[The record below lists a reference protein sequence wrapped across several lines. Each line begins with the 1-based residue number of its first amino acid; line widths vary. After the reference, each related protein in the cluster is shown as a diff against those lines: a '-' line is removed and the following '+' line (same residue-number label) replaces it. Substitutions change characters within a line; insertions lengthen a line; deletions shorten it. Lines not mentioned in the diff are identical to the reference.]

1 MTQYLSAL
9 HYYSPILFKQLPLSL
24 RHFRKAFTVSLFNC
38 QPLLY
43 NAKIFVRGFHLS
55 TLFTPTRIGSMVLKN
70 RFMRSATWENMATE
84 SGHMTEKLY
93 AIYEE
98 LAQGE
103 VGLIVTGYANIVAE
117 EKPNA
122 GMMGMYDDSFI
133 PEYKKLTE
141 LVHHYDAKIVM
152 QLAYG
157 GTKTTYNV
165 GERIIFAPSEVAEIG
180 TQTLGK
186 AMSQAD
192 IDYIV
197 AAFAQATLRA
207 KQSGFDGV
215 EIHAAHTYLINQFL
229 SPYYN
234 QRQDQYGGSLNNR
247 MRFLIEI
254 YGAIR
259 KLVGDD
265 YPILVKLTASEF
277 FDGGLTFAETR
288 LICKKLAEIG
298 VDAIII
304 SGNIH
309 GKASSMIG
317 EQHDGYQIQ
326 QEGYF
331 HEYGDVVSKE
341 VDVPVITVGGLADIE
356 AIEHIANTTNIQHF
370 ALSRPL
376 LSEPGLIKRW
386 QEGDRAAVNCE
397 RCSKCRT
404 KRGNFCI
411 VNKARKSLLARF

>member
-1 MTQYLSAL
+1 M
-9 HYYSPILFKQLPLSL
+9 
-24 RHFRKAFTVSLFNC
+24 
-38 QPLLY
+38 
-43 NAKIFVRGFHLS
+43 S
-55 TLFTPTRIGSMVLKN
+55 TLFTETRIGKMTLKN

-84 SGHMTEKLY
+84 DGHMTDKLY

-103 VGLIVTGYANIVAE
+103 VGLIVTGYANIVEE

-122 GMMGMYDDSFI
+122 GMMGIYNDSFI
-133 PEYKKLTE
+133 DEYQKLTE
-141 LVHHYDAKIVM
+141 LVHRNDSKIVM

-157 GTKTTYNV
+157 GTKTTFDL
-165 GERIIFAPSEVAEIG
+165 GERVIFAPSEVPEKG

-186 AMSQAD
+186 AMTKEE

-197 AAFAQATLRA
+197 KAFAEASLRA
-207 KQSGFDGV
+207 QKSGFDGV

-234 QRQDQYGGSLNNR
+234 RREDEYGGSLENR
-247 MRFLIEI
+247 MRFLMEI
-254 YGAIR
+254 YAETR

-265 YPILVKLTASEF
+265 FPILVKLTATEF
-277 FDGGLTFAETR
+277 FDGGVSFDETR
-288 LICKKLAEIG
+288 IVCQKLAEVG

-309 GKASSMIG
+309 GKANTMVGQSF
-317 EQHDGYQIQ
+317 DGYTIQ
-326 QEGYF
+326 EEGYF
-331 HEYGDVVSKE
+331 HEYGHVISQE
-341 VDVPVITVGGLADIE
+341 VNVPVITVGGLTDIA
-356 AIEHIANTTNIQHF
+356 AIEKIAESTGIQYF

-376 LSEPGLIKRW
+376 LSEPHLIKRW
-386 QEGDRAAVNCE
+386 KEGDRTPVECE

-404 KRGNFCI
+404 KRGNFCV
-411 VNKARKSLLARF
+411 VNKERKTQLAQM